1 MSTDA
6 TIPAQDAAPLPSD
19 VTTCQQ
25 MLREL
30 LKTVAELR
38 STIDK
43 QQSHIHYLVRMTF
56 GRRSERYE
64 GPTLFDGFAD
74 SQPQEPSAPPESPVQ
89 EVVVRKRRGHGRRQR
104 PAELPRQC
112 EVLDITEAERNCPS
126 CGEK

>member
-43 QQSHIHYLVRMTF
+43 QAAHIHYLVRMTF
-56 GRRSERYE
+56 GRRSERIE
-64 GPTLFDGFAD
+64 GTTLFDDFPA
-74 SQPQEPSAPPESPVQ
+74 PEPATVPAEPEPETTVM
-89 EVVVRKRRGHGRRQR
+89 VKRKSHGRRK
-104 PAELPRQC
+104 AVVDLPCER
-112 EVLDITEAERNCPS
+112 EVLDVTEA
-126 CGEK
+126 